1 MIEINVPKS
10 NDGYVYTI
18 KCVEVNYL
26 LQCPKKCF
34 YQEHKDEY
42 VCDSLK
48 EIPKLGIEYDD
59 GIICCTKVVINVKN
73 TGSNNDWVV
82 GAEDICMVDSEGFS
96 YNGIILCDEMVSL
109 RIAKNGTRILPGTQ
123 LNYVQLFPQ
132 LPNNVQISKF
142 KVNIHHL
149 IFTFNVSEIDN
160 KVDLITNESQKTDTS
175 QPITDKESENP
186 FYTRNIQYEV
196 DNANRI
202 INHIKTDMYSRLN
215 NVLTTAE
222 KTKIENNIRKDIY
235 SLKLEIKGKEETVFK
250 NLINS
255 LNSLENDFA
264 AQLAENKNK
273 ELGRK
278 EIEQKIEELFL
289 LSPREFEE
297 YVSQLYASLGYEV
310 ELTPYSNDKGV
321 DIVMT
326 LDETKY
332 VVQCKRYKKT
342 VGSPDIQKFIGSIDH
357 FNADK
362 GIFVTTGLFSF
373 EAEKMAAQH
382 PIELVNRVELAKLIL
397 KAINSDKN
405 I

>member
-10 NDGYVYTI
+10 NDGYIYTI
-18 KCVEVNYL
+18 KSVEENCV
-26 LQCPKKCF
+26 LQCPSSCF
-34 YQEHKDEY
+34 YRENKGY
-42 VCDSLK
+42 TCS
-48 EIPKLGIEYDD
+48 EIEKYRELGIEYED
-59 GIICCTKVVINVKN
+59 GMICCVKVAINVKN
-73 TGSNNDWVV
+73 TGKYNDWVV
-82 GAEDICMVDSEGFS
+82 GAEDVCLVDSEGYL
-96 YNGIILCDEMVSL
+96 YNGIILCDKMVSL
-109 RIAKNGTRILPGTQ
+109 RISKNGTKILPGTQ
-123 LNYVQLFPQ
+123 LNYIQLFPS
-132 LPNNVQISKF
+132 LPNGVQVSKF
-142 KVNIHHL
+142 KVSIHHL
-149 IFTFNVSEIDN
+149 IFTFNVSEEAN
-160 KVDLITNESQKTDTS
+160 EVDLITIESQEADTS
-175 QPITDKESENP
+175 RPIDDKESENP
-186 FYTRNIQYEV
+186 FYARNIQYEV

-235 SLKLEIKGKEETVFK
+235 SLKLEIIGKEETVFK
-250 NLINS
+250 NLMNT
-255 LNSLENDFA
+255 LNSLEKDFA
-264 AQLAENKNK
+264 VQLAENKNK
-273 ELGRK
+273 ELGRR

-397 KAINSDKN
+397 QAINEN
-405 I
+405 